1 MHEFLAFSIIGIVT
15 GAAYAVA
22 ASGLVVTYATSGIFN
37 ISHGAIGMF
46 MAFFYWQLVVQW
58 HVPPAIAL
66 VAIVLLVAP
75 AFGAAVELIL
85 IRRVGGNSLATTL
98 VVTIGFMVFLMGLVN
113 TIWKGTARVVEP
125 FFGRA
130 GFTVGSF
137 FVSWHEFITV
147 MVALGIALGLRLLLY
162 RTRVGIAMR
171 AVVDN
176 RELAALNGARPAWVS
191 TLSWAL
197 GASMASLA
205 GILIAPTL
213 QLSVLPLTLLVV
225 NAYAAAMVGRL
236 RSLPLTFVGALG
248 IGLAQAYAVGYMPT
262 SGFWGSTPMQG
273 LRLSIPAVLLFVVL
287 LWLPQDKIEGGR
299 FTMRR
304 QSVSVP
310 SFGRSVIGGLLLVAA
325 TVVVSG
331 ILSPGNLV
339 YFGIGLATALIM
351 LSLVPLTGWGGQVS
365 LCQMTFAGLGAFA
378 MSKFGHGGSIIG
390 FFAALALA
398 GVVGALIALPAL
410 RLRGLY
416 LALATMAFAVA
427 MDNMFFP
434 DGAVFTF
441 NGSVSIPRPN
451 LFGFHV
457 TGTRAYVIFL
467 SVVFALLAVALYA
480 MRRGPI
486 GRVLSAMKDSEA
498 ACATLG
504 LSLTTTKLFVFALS
518 AGLAGLAGALFGAMR
533 TVAGSTDFLMLQS
546 LPILLLVVVGGV
558 ATASGAL
565 LGGITLGLLPIIANR
580 YPALAA
586 ITLLGSGLAGITLGS
601 NPDGVTVG
609 IARRLRR
616 LFPERATPE
625 PAPDEG
631 GDVSLRPAEAA

>member
-1 MHEFLAFSIIGIVT
+1 MNEFLTFTIIGIVT

-37 ISHGAIGMF
+37 IAHGAIGMF
-46 MAFFYWQLVVQW
+46 MAFFYWQLVDQW
-58 HVPPAIAL
+58 HVPPLLAL
-66 VAIVLLVAP
+66 LTVVLLVAP

-85 IRRVGGNSLATTL
+85 IRRVSSNSLATTL
-98 VVTIGFMVFLMGLVN
+98 VVTIGFMVFLIGLVN
-113 TIWKGTARVVEP
+113 TVWKPAARIFPP
-125 FFGRA
+125 FFGHA
-130 GFTVGSF
+130 GFHMGSV
-137 FVSWHEFITV
+137 FVTWHEAITV
-147 MVALGIALGLRLLLY
+147 FVALGIAVGLRLLLY

-176 RELAALNGARPAWVS
+176 RELAALNGARPAWVG

-236 RSLPLTFVGALG
+236 KSLPFTFLGALI
-248 IGLAQAYAVGYMPT
+248 IGLATSYAVGYMPST
-262 SGFWGSTPMQG
+262 GFWGSTPLQG

-287 LWLPQDKIEGGR
+287 LWLPQSKVQAGQ
-299 FTMRR
+299 FSMRR
-304 QSVSVP
+304 QSVAVP
-310 SFGRSVIGGLLLVAA
+310 SLARSVTGGILLVAA
-325 TVVVSG
+325 TIVVSG

-339 YFGIGLATALIM
+339 YFGIGLASALIM
-351 LSLVPLTGWGGQVS
+351 LSIVPLTGWGGQVS
-365 LCQMTFAGLGAFA
+365 LCQMTFAGLGAYA
-378 MSKFGHGGSIIG
+378 MSKAGHGGSALG
-390 FFAALALA
+390 LFAAVALA
-398 GVVGALIALPAL
+398 GAIGALIALPAL

-434 DGAVFTF
+434 APAVFTYD
-441 NGSVSIPRPN
+441 GSVPIPRPS
-451 LFGFHV
+451 LFGLHV
-457 TGTRAYVIFL
+457 NGTRAYVIFL
-467 SVVFALLAVALYA
+467 SATFAVLAILLYA
-480 MRRGPI
+480 MRRRPI

-518 AGLAGLAGALFGAMR
+518 AGLAGMAGALYGGMR
-533 TVAGSTDFLMLQS
+533 TVAGATDFLMLQS

-565 LGGITLGLLPIIANR
+565 VGGIALGLLPLIATK
-580 YPALAA
+580 YPSLAA
-586 ITLLGSGLAGITLGS
+586 ITLLGSGLAGITLGA

-609 IARRLRR
+609 ASRWYRRVFPARQA
-616 LFPERATPE
+616 PEAQEPE
-625 PAPDEG
+625 PAG
-631 GDVSLRPAEAA
+631 VTLSTAEAA